1 MTSNKQLCCLQ
12 CVCQLAVA
20 TWQVVHGQ
28 HSGKTAA
35 FVRAC
40 AAYCFITVP
49 SLTSS
54 ATRLRLYLLSGNVA
68 LLNNC
73 LGQGECC
80 FILLVNHY
88 LLHVFSPDLRF
99 FNAFNARGKGVCKN
113 IFFKSLLILVSRK
126 KIIE

>member
-1 MTSNKQLCCLQ
+1 MQ

-49 SLTSS
+49 SLTSA

-68 LLNNC
+68 LMNNC
-73 LGQGECC
+73 LGQGEY
-80 FILLVNHY
+80 FAAAESQV
-88 LLHVFSPDLRF
+88 LHEYFDVFKVVD
-99 FNAFNARGKGVCKN
+99 FNVP
-113 IFFKSLLILVSRK
+113 I
-126 KIIE
+126 